1 MGDDP
6 MARSRAVMVARQLRD
21 RGIRDEGVLAVMGWL
36 PREVFVP
43 ADRRNVAYADGALP
57 IAAGQTISQPYVVAR
72 MTELLDVAPG
82 MRVLEIGTG
91 SGYQAAVL
99 AALGGRVV
107 SYERHPEL
115 AEAARR
121 TLDALGLGQSVEV
134 RLGDGSVGDP
144 AGAAYDRIIVTA
156 AAPEIPPGLREQ
168 LVEGGRMVLPVG
180 RRDHQELILVER
192 HGDEWTERTDGPVV
206 FVPLVGEGGFSQ

>member
-1 MGDDP
+1 
-6 MARSRAVMVARQLRD
+6 
-21 RGIRDEGVLAVMGWL
+21 
-36 PREVFVP
+36 
-43 ADRRNVAYADGALP
+43 
-57 IAAGQTISQPYVVAR
+57 
-72 MTELLDVAPG
+72 
-82 MRVLEIGTG
+82 
-91 SGYQAAVL
+91 
-99 AALGGRVV
+99 
-107 SYERHPEL
+107 
-115 AEAARR
+115 
-121 TLDALGLGQSVEV
+121 
-134 RLGDGSVGDP
+134 VGDP